1 MNEDKSAVDIKHCKH
16 KVKKKPIKGFGL
28 LETVIIIVITAIIS
42 GITTGVILYNSFDE
56 KTGNSYSSLTNDE
69 NLKEFLDVYNSVSN
83 EYYQKI
89 DKKEMLEEAIEAMMN
104 YLGDDYTSYL
114 SEDETTLLSETLSGK
129 YKGIG
134 VSFRD
139 KTILSV
145 FKDSPAEK
153 AGVKVNDII
162 VKVNNNDCANLDDNH
177 IVELIQS
184 NSENINLVVERL
196 GKEISFDLKLDSL
209 NVPAITYDVLNND
222 IGYIYISTF
231 SNTLS
236 EQVSSALN
244 ELEAKNIK
252 SLIIDVR
259 DNSGGYL
266 VAALDVANLFLEKG
280 KIVYSLQAN
289 NLQQIYYDESDEKRD
304 YNITVLINK
313 NTASAAEV
321 LAAALKES
329 YGSILIG
336 NKSYGKGRVQQTKT
350 LSNGKMV
357 KYTTAKW
364 LTPTNECIDGIGLTP
379 DYEIDIKFQYN
390 EAGEA
395 ISYEDTQLKKAIEIL
410 SKN

>member
-1 MNEDKSAVDIKHCKH
+1 MNEEKSPVDIKECNQR
-16 KVKKKPIKGFGL
+16 VKKKSIKGFGL

-83 EYYQKI
+83 EYYQEI

-114 SEDETTLLSETLSGK
+114 SKDETTLLSETLSGK

-145 FKDSPAEK
+145 FKGSPAEK
-153 AGVKVNDII
+153 AGVKVNDLIKKI
-162 VKVNNNDCANLDDNH
+162 NNNDCTNLDDNQV
-177 IVELIQS
+177 VELIQS
-184 NSENINLVVERL
+184 NSENINLIVERS

-236 EQVSSALN
+236 EQVSSALD
-244 ELEAKNIK
+244 ELESKGIK

-266 VAALDVANLFLEKG
+266 VAALDVASLFLEKG
-280 KIVYSLQAN
+280 KIVYSLQASN
-289 NLQQIYYDESDEKRD
+289 SQQIYYDESDEKRD

-329 YGSILIG
+329 YGSSLIG
-336 NKSYGKGRVQQTKT
+336 NISYGKGRVQQTKT
-350 LSNGKMV
+350 LNNGKMV

-379 DYEIDIKFQYN
+379 DYEIDIEFQYN

-395 ISYEDTQLKKAIEIL
+395 IAYEDMQLKKAIEIL

>member
-1 MNEDKSAVDIKHCKH
+1 M
-16 KVKKKPIKGFGL
+16 
-28 LETVIIIVITAIIS
+28 
-42 GITTGVILYNSFDE
+42 
-56 KTGNSYSSLTNDE
+56 
-69 NLKEFLDVYNSVSN
+69 
-83 EYYQKI
+83 
-89 DKKEMLEEAIEAMMN
+89 
-104 YLGDDYTSYL
+104 
-114 SEDETTLLSETLSGK
+114 SGK